1 LNKKL
6 FYILKHLS
14 KMSLTSVDDAM
25 IAISEINQTIEELEG
40 NGKLVFD
47 NICQTYGNI
56 TNLESFK
63 EFYKNY
69 FLDFQIFDENEFEK
83 EAIELWVIIDKNKN
97 NILDEDEIEPLVG
110 NICLQSINKIKNSFN
125 III

>member
-1 LNKKL
+1 
-6 FYILKHLS
+6 
-14 KMSLTSVDDAM
+14 M